1 MQLLQTFANGFQL
14 DLKLE
19 NNARRGFGGAF
30 FKRIN
35 TLVIIVFFLY
45 YNGNW
50 DSRYSLNVEER

>member
-45 YNGNW
+45 YNEIGIL
-50 DSRYSLNVEER
+50 DIP